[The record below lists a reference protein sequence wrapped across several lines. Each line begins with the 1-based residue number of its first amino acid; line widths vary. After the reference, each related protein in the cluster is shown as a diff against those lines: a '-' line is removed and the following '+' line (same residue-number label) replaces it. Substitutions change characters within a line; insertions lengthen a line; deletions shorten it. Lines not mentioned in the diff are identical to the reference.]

1 MLSRPTV
8 GTKLIVVA
16 ELYIQLGAAISNRVG
31 LDQRDVYLGPAKDA
45 WNWFSKSG
53 VIGSDHLIRDGVDA
67 NSCQPNGDTYT
78 YNQGVILGGLV
89 ELWRATGELA
99 WIDHAEEIAMAVT
112 KPGSKM
118 QDKDGILADG
128 CDQNKSCQG
137 INDGTQFKG
146 VFARNLKQLHA
157 VRPSDQYKTFL
168 ERNARSI
175 WQKDLHLDNG
185 NCLNGVLW
193 GGPYVAA
200 SASSQSSAL
209 DCLNAAQAVVTQ
221 GKAFKAPVYKPN
233 KGRSD
238 AVKEAFNFAWKGYV
252 DHAFPHDSLQP
263 VDNTWRD
270 DRNGWGASAVDALS
284 TAIIMENQAA
294 VDKILNHI
302 STINFDKSATDVSF
316 FETSIRYLAGMLSGY
331 DLLDGPM
338 SHLINGNK
346 TRLQPVLAQAKRL
359 ADNLKVAYN
368 TPSGININGLEF
380 HGPGN
385 IVAHKD
391 KAAGIAGATLT
402 LEWQRLS
409 DLTGN
414 PEYGNLNKKAVSYFL
429 TPYPQSNQPFPGLI
443 GQNFDPNNGHSLDN
457 SGGWTGGSDSH
468 YEYLLKAFVYNK
480 KEYEKH
486 KERWELAAT
495 SSMRF
500 LASNPSS
507 RSDLTFLAE
516 YSGQTLKYNSQHRKY
531 SITNTLKRY

>member
-1 MLSRPTV
+1 
-8 GTKLIVVA
+8 
-16 ELYIQLGAAISNRVG
+16 
-31 LDQRDVYLGPAKDA
+31 
-45 WNWFSKSG
+45 
-53 VIGSDHLIRDGVDA
+53 
-67 NSCQPNGDTYT
+67 
-78 YNQGVILGGLV
+78 
-89 ELWRATGELA
+89 
-99 WIDHAEEIAMAVT
+99 MAVT

-157 VRPSDQYKTFL
+157 VRPSNQYKTFL

-175 WQKDLHLDNG
+175 WQKDLHLENG
-185 NCLNGVLW
+185 NCFNGVLW
-193 GGPYVAA
+193 GGPYVTA

-221 GKAFKAPVYKPN
+221 GKAFKAPTYRPN
-233 KGRSD
+233 KQRAD
-238 AVKEAFNFAWKGYV
+238 AVKEAFNFSWKGYV

-263 VDNTWRD
+263 VDNTYRD
-270 DRNGWGASAVDALS
+270 DRNGWGATAIDAWS
-284 TAIIMENQAA
+284 TAIIMENKDA
-294 VDKILNHI
+294 VNKVLDYIP
-302 STINFDKSATDVSF
+302 TIDFDRSATDVSF
-316 FETSIRYLAGMLSGY
+316 FETSIRYLGGLLSGY

-338 SHLINGNK
+338 AHLISGNK
-346 TRLQPVLAQAKRL
+346 TRLAPVLAQAKRL
-359 ADNLKVAYN
+359 ADNLKIAYN

-391 KAAGIAGATLT
+391 PAAGIAGVTLT

-414 PEYGNLNKKAVSYFL
+414 PEYGNLNKRAVSYFL
-429 TPYPQSNQPFPGLI
+429 SPYPQSNQPFPGLI

-480 KEYEKH
+480 DEYEKY

-507 RSDLTFLAE
+507 RSDLIFLAE
-516 YSGQTLKYNSQHRKY
+516 YSGQTLKYNSQHCK
-531 SITNTLKRY
+531 